1 MPLPTKPWCAI
12 SLRNWDRLRTS
23 RERTAISVASVA
35 ATYARAFADVVFTAR
50 LDAARAMGGLRQ
62 IAGLFSQSAE
72 LRRGW
77 GNTPAAA
84 PHRTKAPGVIGQ
96 RDGIKHSGLDYIAGL
111 IY

>member
-72 LRRGW
+72 LRRVW
-77 GNTPAAA
+77 GKTPGSPPPKRKRAEALA
-84 PHRTKAPGVIGQ
+84 RRGRNNPRRCVMCPAVV
-96 RDGIKHSGLDYIAGL
+96 A
-111 IY
+111 